1 MDKLALRI
9 KDVAREH
16 GVPIKENKLL
26 ARSLYSSVEI
36 GEPIPEDLYKAVAA
50 IIAEIWR
57 LKGKIQ

>member
-1 MDKLALRI
+1 MNH
-9 KDVAREH
+9 ETT
-16 GVPIKENKLL
+16 
-26 ARSLYSSVEI
+26 SSAAGGVEI